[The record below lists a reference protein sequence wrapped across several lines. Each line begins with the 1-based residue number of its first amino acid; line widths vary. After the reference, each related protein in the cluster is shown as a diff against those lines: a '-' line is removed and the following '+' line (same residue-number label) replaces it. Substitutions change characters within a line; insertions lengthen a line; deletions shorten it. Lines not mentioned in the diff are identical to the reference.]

1 MADDWRRCTRF
12 CFFVLDYL
20 LRGRL
25 CLGLLLRL
33 ELVRVAPLPALLINY
48 GLGIGII
55 VLANVITRQPWPS
68 FDKLSG
74 VPWWAWVTGGFLG
87 AYYVSAALFLAPRL
101 GATMLVMT
109 IVTGQ
114 ILVSVLL
121 DHKGWLGY
129 SEHPINLGRLAGITC
144 MVVGLFL
151 IRRF

>member
-1 MADDWRRCTRF
+1 MTQWIFLLIAIAAGACLPMQAGINSGLAKGLEHPLSAA
-12 CFFVLDYL
+12 FVSFGTGTLFLLAYL
-20 LRGRL
+20 LV
-25 CLGLLLRL
+25 LR
-33 ELVRVAPLPALLINY
+33 VPLPNPAK
-48 GLGIGII
+48 
-55 VLANVITRQPWPS
+55 VTA
-68 FDKLSG
+68 

-129 SEHPINLGRLAGITC
+129 PEHPINLGRLAGITC